1 LAASGGVC
9 VSVREMTEGRFSTRP
24 LYMQL
29 REALLERIA
38 AGEWKAGSAIPNE
51 ADLAR
56 EFGVSPGTM
65 RKALDLLETQRVLT
79 RRQGRGTFVN
89 DQSSAEMALRYSKLR
104 AVDGRPM
111 WGDVMVSEISEGV
124 ANAQE
129 VLRLGLELDSPIYRY
144 RRTYLQ
150 QGRPFMVDEV
160 AVPAKTFPGL
170 EKHKAA
176 ASDVVALATHYGLH
190 TGTAAER
197 ISMGAA
203 DATYAPALNV
213 APGAPLLIFDRI
225 VFELNGLPLEWRLGY
240 CHLASGYYLATLG

>member
-1 LAASGGVC
+1 
-9 VSVREMTEGRFSTRP
+9 
-24 LYMQL
+24 MQL

-104 AVDGRPM
+104 GLDGRPM
-111 WGDVMVSEISEGV
+111 ASDVTVSEFSEG
-124 ANAQE
+124 AARAQE
-129 VLRLGLELDSPIYRY
+129 VLRLGLELDSQIYRY

-150 QGRPFMVDEV
+150 QGRPFMVDDV

-170 EKHKAA
+170 EKHKEA
-176 ASDVVALATHYGLH
+176 ASDVVALARHYGLH
-190 TGTAAER
+190 TGSAAER
-197 ISMGAA
+197 ISMGVA
-203 DATYAPALNV
+203 DATHAPALNV

>member
-1 LAASGGVC
+1 
-9 VSVREMTEGRFSTRP
+9 
-24 LYMQL
+24 MQL

-38 AGEWKAGSAIPNE
+38 AGQWKAGSAIPNE

-104 AVDGRPM
+104 GADGRPM
-111 WGDVMVSEISEGV
+111 ASDVAVSQFSEGA
-124 ANAQE
+124 ANSRE
-129 VLRLGLELDSPIYRY
+129 LLRLGLEPESQVYRY

-150 QGRPFMVDEV
+150 QGQPFMVDEV
-160 AVPAKTFPGL
+160 AVPAKMFPGL
-170 EKHKAA
+170 ENHKEA
-176 ASDVVALATHYGLH
+176 ASDVVALARRYGLL
-190 TGTAAER
+190 TGNAAER
-197 ISMGAA
+197 ISMGVA
-203 DATYAPALNV
+203 DETVAPALNV
-213 APGAPLLIFDRI
+213 APGAPLLIFDRV